1 MGQGAHTWLRNWIET
16 RNEKVELHVKR
27 GDRRRQL
34 LRIVMVTFEEGTLA
48 GSGAVA
54 GQNIEVANE
63 KIIVSLFWRAVR
75 PKLTRYTFVAF
86 FQLLAC

>member
-1 MGQGAHTWLRNWIET
+1 
-16 RNEKVELHVKR
+16 
-27 GDRRRQL
+27 
-34 LRIVMVTFEEGTLA
+34 MVTFEEGTLA

-54 GQNIEVANE
+54 GQNIEIANE